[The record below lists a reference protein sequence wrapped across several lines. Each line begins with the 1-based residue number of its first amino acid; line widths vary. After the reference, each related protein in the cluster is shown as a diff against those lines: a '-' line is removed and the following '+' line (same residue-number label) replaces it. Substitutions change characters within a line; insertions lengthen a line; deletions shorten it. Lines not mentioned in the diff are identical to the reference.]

1 MAEKI
6 SRAVAL
12 ATLAFAAL
20 AAAPLVAQVGGNSEG
35 RAQDMAPAACTAPM
49 VPTGALAPWADPVAL
64 AAANSTAR
72 SAGARL
78 AIGQAA
84 RVALL
89 QTPAVRYPL
98 RPEKPGGSVSFGG
111 LVRIDVREAGTYRV
125 ALDSAA
131 WIDLVREG
139 QAVSSSA
146 HGHGPD
152 CTGIRKMVDFP
163 LTPGRYTLQIA
174 ANGAPQATVLV
185 ARLP

>member
-12 ATLAFAAL
+12 ATLAL
-20 AAAPLVAQVGGNSEG
+20 AVLPAAPLM
-35 RAQDMAPAACTAPM
+35 AQDMAPATCPAPV
-49 VPTGALAPWADPVAL
+49 VPTGALAPWADPVPL

-72 SAGARL
+72 SGRARL

-174 ANGAPQATVLV
+174 ASGVPQATVLV
-185 ARLP
+185 AHLP

>member
-1 MAEKI
+1 MRNKI
-6 SRAVAL
+6 SFAVAAGSL
-12 ATLAFAAL
+12 GFTAL
-20 AAAPLVAQVGGNSEG
+20 VAAPLMAQET
-35 RAQDMAPAACTAPM
+35 APAACTAPIA
-49 VPTGALAPWADPVAL
+49 PTGELAPWANPAPL
-64 AAANSTAR
+64 AAADSEGRTSR
-72 SAGARL
+72 ARL

-84 RVALL
+84 RLTLL
-89 QTPAVRYPL
+89 QTSEVRYPL

-125 ALDSAA
+125 AVGSAA
-131 WIDLVREG
+131 WIDLVHGR
-139 QAVSSSA
+139 QAVTSSA

-174 ANGAPQATVLV
+174 ANGEPQTTVLV